1 MSFPP
6 ISREGR
12 YADRMLQAYRD
23 TVTAAVTLREA
34 ARSAPMGAGAESPRR
49 PLVRTF
55 DRLRRQNGSA
65 GGWTRRGQTDFER
78 VVEAWHV
85 VYQVSVDMHEGSRRA
100 WLAAGRSEESW
111 RIALSD
117 VEDLGGLV

>member
-1 MSFPP
+1 MSFPAV
-6 ISREGR
+6 SREGR

-34 ARSAPMGAGAESPRR
+34 ARAAPMAGEPPRGGLARVAGRVLR
-49 PLVRTF
+49 PDASV
-55 DRLRRQNGSA
+55 
-65 GGWTRRGQTDFER
+65 GWTRRGRNDFER
-78 VVEAWHV
+78 AADAWHA
-85 VYQVSVDMHEGSRRA
+85 VYQLSLDLQEGSRRA

-111 RIALSD
+111 RLALSD